1 MKDGSNKEQDIQPM
15 MILTIDIGNGHVD
28 KLQIFDLN
36 NIEQETYDFCVKNKL
51 DFNTMQEINTQIQN
65 VLKDKQLEEEQE
77 ISNVFQEIKEE
88 EDEKIT
94 ENNINEI
101 REQESIIITNSNE
114 MDTQKGNKNDIIKE
128 KENNINKNE
137 INKME
142 NENMNSI
149 NSNGNG
155 NCNGL
160 NIKKNI
166 NQSIRTNSTISNGN
180 ETKKIKKTNKHKKK
194 NIKENI
200 KEAIAMAKEK
210 TKQNKQQNKENNNK
224 NKIYNNF
231 YKMITNKKKENN
243 GFEENIIKK
252 EEYNNINNI
261 NNVNNINKISIDNNE
276 NNNEE
281 NKKEN
286 IEINEE
292 EIEVEGKAIEEKQI
306 NNDINQNQN
315 QILSDNLNSLDKKE
329 EEASPIIE
337 NKIIKDNSNF
347 NSNRQEIE
355 KNDELGKNKD
365 NNEDININN
374 NITNNII
381 MKEDNNINNS
391 KENQNN
397 KKKNRSNNE
406 SNISDYNPGKELYER
421 GIKFKESEKEKLEAL
436 KKNLEDD
443 EEEDNTFIPK
453 INKLSDIQMER
464 IREKRLE
471 CTNPD
476 IINNYKEYKEAKME
490 ILKKK
495 TDEEFNKIYTF
506 KPCINRSYSTSKVQK
521 NRMKEKDNE
530 NNINEMETRFDK
542 LYNYRIDYQENK
554 DKLKEKIY
562 NKYSFKPRINE
573 NSNFYKL
580 KKPFNERLQT
590 YSNKSRENMAK
601 IQKVYEK
608 ELGYDE
614 PFKPQ
619 LNHKKNK
626 SLLKDRDEFFINE
639 AQKYNT
645 NSNNNVG
652 SNNNYI
658 DPYTKLYLYGKKYQ
672 QDKNFM
678 AEKYYQDQIKSP
690 QFCQSTEDIIN
701 KKKEKSFKQIFKLLD
716 GDEDSKISS
725 THINTSKLPKNILR
739 ILEPILNELKEENES
754 LNEIEFIFVC
764 EQLYLSLPWNERR
777 ELRTFEEEA
786 KKNLKKEK
794 IIKEKNNFSFKP
806 RINKRNYS
814 FENQTILTN
823 NNTDLTSNINYN
835 EIFNNKNQSYIT
847 NSYKNYNNYYMNR
860 KINEIS
866 NEKNKENKTKN
877 GKNQIN
883 NRVNYFNF
891 RITNK
896 NNGKNF
902 VKNNYNENNH
912 LNVNSK
918 SNVNKDKYSI
928 LKNVD
933 INFIGNNSNNNKT
946 EKKSKVVEK
955 KINYENFVNV

>member
-261 NNVNNINKISIDNNE
+261 NNMNNINDMNIDSNE

-286 IEINEE
+286 IEINEGE
-292 EIEVEGKAIEEKQI
+292 AGVEGETIEEKQI
-306 NNDINQNQN
+306 NNDIKQN
-315 QILSDNLNSLDKKE
+315 QIQSDNLNSQDKKQE
-329 EEASPIIE
+329 EPSPIIAS
-337 NKIIKDNSNF
+337 KIIKNNSNF
-347 NSNRQEIE
+347 NSNTKEIE
-355 KNDELGKNKD
+355 NNDELGKNID
-365 NNEDININN
+365 NNEGININN
-374 NITNNII
+374 NINNNII
-381 MKEDNNINNS
+381 MKEGNNNNS

-406 SNISDYNPGKELYER
+406 SNISGYNPGKELYER

-436 KKNLEDD
+436 KKNLEVD
-443 EEEDNTFIPK
+443 EEEDNTFTPK
-453 INKLSDIQMER
+453 INKLSDIQMEK
-464 IREKRLE
+464 IREKRLG

-490 ILKKK
+490 MLKKK

-506 KPCINRSYSTSKVQK
+506 KPCVNRSYSTTKIQK
-521 NRMKEKDNE
+521 SRMSEKDNE
-530 NNINEMETRFDK
+530 NDVCKMGTRFDK

-573 NSNFYKL
+573 NSSFYKL
-580 KKPFNERLQT
+580 KIPFNERLQT

-601 IQKVYEK
+601 IQQVYER

-626 SLLKDRDEFFINE
+626 SLLKDRDELFINE

-645 NSNNNVG
+645 NNNNKVS

-658 DPYTKLYLYGKKYQ
+658 DPYTKLYLYGKKYE

-678 AEKYYQDQIKSP
+678 AEKYYQDQIKPP

-739 ILEPILNELKEENES
+739 ILEPILSELKEENET

-777 ELRTFEEEA
+777 ELTTFEDVA

-806 RINKRNYS
+806 RVNKRNYS
-814 FENQTILTN
+814 FENQTIVTN
-823 NNTDLTSNINYN
+823 NKNTDLNSNINYN
-835 EIFNNKNQSYIT
+835 EIFNNKYQNSII
-847 NSYKNYNNYYMNR
+847 NSYKNYNNYYINR
-860 KINEIS
+860 KINKNS
-866 NEKNKENKTKN
+866 NEKNKENKIKN

-883 NRVNYFNF
+883 NRVNYFNL

-896 NNGKNF
+896 NNSEN
-902 VKNNYNENNH
+902 VIKNNNNENNH
-912 LNVNSK
+912 LNINSK

-933 INFIGNNSNNNKT
+933 INILGNNSNSNKT
-946 EKKSKVVEK
+946 EKKLKVVEK
-955 KINYENFVNV
+955 KINYENFINV

>member
-1 MKDGSNKEQDIQPM
+1 MKNGSNKEQDIQPM

-28 KLQIFDLN
+28 KLQLFDLN

-51 DFNTMQEINTQIQN
+51 DFNTMQEINNQIQN

-77 ISNVFQEIKEE
+77 IGNVFQEIKEE

-128 KENNINKNE
+128 KESNINKNE
-137 INKME
+137 INKIE

-160 NIKKNI
+160 NVKKNI

-180 ETKKIKKTNKHKKK
+180 DNKKIKKINRPKKK

-210 TKQNKQQNKENNNK
+210 TKQNKQRNKENNNK

-231 YKMITNKKKENN
+231 YKKITNNKKENN
-243 GFEENIIKK
+243 GFEEKIIKK

-261 NNVNNINKISIDNNE
+261 NNMNNINDMNIENNE

-286 IEINEE
+286 IEINEGEAEVGE
-292 EIEVEGKAIEEKQI
+292 ETIEEKQI
-306 NNDINQNQN
+306 NNDINQNQ
-315 QILSDNLNSLDKKE
+315 ITSDNLNNLDKKE

-347 NSNRQEIE
+347 NSNRKEIE

-374 NITNNII
+374 NNIANNII
-381 MKEDNNINNS
+381 MKEDNNNNNS

-397 KKKNRSNNE
+397 KKKNMSNNE

-443 EEEDNTFIPK
+443 EKEDNTFTPK

-464 IREKRLE
+464 LREKRIE

-506 KPCINRSYSTSKVQK
+506 KPCINRSYSTTKVQK
-521 NRMKEKDNE
+521 NRMSQKDNE

-573 NSNFYKL
+573 NSSFYKL
-580 KKPFNERLQT
+580 KIPFNERLQT

-601 IQKVYEK
+601 IQQIYER

-614 PFKPQ
+614 PYKPQ

-639 AQKYNT
+639 AQKYNI
-645 NSNNNVG
+645 NSNNNV
-652 SNNNYI
+652 SSNNNNNYI

-739 ILEPILNELKEENES
+739 ILEPILNELKEENET

-777 ELRTFEEEA
+777 ELTMFEDEA

-794 IIKEKNNFSFKP
+794 ILKEKNNFSFKP

-823 NNTDLTSNINYN
+823 NNNIDLNSNINYK
-835 EIFNNKNQSYIT
+835 EIFNNKNQSSII

-860 KINEIS
+860 KIKEIS
-866 NEKNKENKTKN
+866 NEKNKIKN

-896 NNGKNF
+896 NNGDNI
-902 VKNNYNENNH
+902 VKNNNNENNH

-928 LKNVD
+928 LKKVD
-933 INFIGNNSNNNKT
+933 IKIIGNNSNNIKT